1 MKIKSYKIIIAL
13 LAGVII
19 LQWLFIFEK
28 HRKAAGPLPAIK
40 GKIAIVL
47 DDWGYN
53 LHNMP
58 VLPQIKQHFTAAVL
72 PSLAYSRRVAEA
84 LKEQG
89 IEIALHLPLEPH
101 EKYGLEKNT
110 IFTTSSKEEIL
121 RVLNEGLGSVKY
133 AKGVTNH
140 MGSRATEDERVMGII
155 FGELKRRNLY
165 FLDNMD
171 TRESI
176 CLIVARN
183 AGIHFGRRDVFLDNL
198 KEPEYIKGQLLKLKE
213 KAKRYGRAIGVGHD
227 NKVTLEVLAEV
238 MPQMEKEGYRFVF
251 LSEFLK

>member
-13 LAGVII
+13 LISVII

-28 HRKAAGPLPAIK
+28 HRKAAVTPVAIK

-53 LHNMP
+53 LHNIP
-58 VLPQIKQHFTAAVL
+58 VASQIKQHFTAAVL
-72 PSLAYSRRVAEA
+72 PCLAYSRRVALA

-89 IEIALHLPLEPH
+89 VEIALHLPLEPH
-101 EKYGLEKNT
+101 EKYGLEKDT

-121 RVLNEGLGSVKY
+121 RILNEGLVSVKY

-155 FGELKRRNLY
+155 FGELKQRNLY

-171 TRESI
+171 TRQSI
-176 CLIVARN
+176 CSIVARN
-183 AGIHFGRRDVFLDNL
+183 TGIHFGRRDVFLDNL
-198 KEPEYIKGQLLKLKE
+198 KNPEYIKGQLLKLKE
-213 KAKRYGRAIGVGHD
+213 KAKRYGWAIGVGHD
-227 NKVTLEVLAEV
+227 NKVTLEVLKEA
-238 MPQMEKEGYRFVF
+238 MPQMEKEGCRFVF
-251 LSEFLK
+251 LSELLK